1 MINYLKR
8 YKNQVIN
15 FSIKKAYS
23 YFFLNDF
30 KSTGY
35 YAHLKNLI
43 FEFLQSKYPN
53 YKKELFEKRIKS
65 LILNYDE
72 YKDLNYALNNL
83 FNPNYNDN
91 LQDHYKNIEK
101 NIFFKFILNS
111 LNTKLIRNKY
121 SEIYDFSINEINE
134 PLNILEIGGGLPHG
148 FIYNIWRKE
157 KLFFKNFNYIDA
169 DLLHTEFV
177 KWYCHKLKIP
187 SEIEIFPASITPTIK
202 NNNYNFVFAK
212 DVFEHLDDPEKL
224 IDNLIENTKNNK
236 TLLCLDLEHKGEK
249 TTQHL
254 NPNLPLL
261 KNKLID
267 NKFKVIKK
275 FEEVHIWKK
284 II

>member
-8 YKNQVIN
+8 YKNQIIN
-15 FSIKKAYS
+15 FLIKKAYS

-65 LILNYDE
+65 LILNYNE
-72 YKDLNYALNNL
+72 YRDLNNALNNL

-111 LNTKLIRNKY
+111 LNTKLIKNKY
-121 SEIYDFSINEINE
+121 SEIYNFSINEINE

-187 SEIEIFPASITPTIK
+187 SEIEILLDVATLYSSSTAPLTRIILVRRVGKKRRFKTSPARNS
-202 NNNYNFVFAK
+202 
-212 DVFEHLDDPEKL
+212 LS
-224 IDNLIENTKNNK
+224 
-236 TLLCLDLEHKGEK
+236 
-249 TTQHL
+249 
-254 NPNLPLL
+254 NPNTRACERPSAS
-261 KNKLID
+261 K
-267 NKFKVIKK
+267 
-275 FEEVHIWKK
+275 
-284 II
+284 